1 MTVINDQKGEVT
13 SSLCTVY
20 DSQRKETTPPPSPAQ
35 DAPEAPSAR
44 SQALGLAMLDRG
56 LRKLRRRNTC
66 PEAPSRNEE
75 KSELAKKI
83 KVTRKIKSP
92 LTTHDK
98 ENDSFFFFFFPEN
111 QTRVKEKPVQR
122 SAVSTVGAV
131 VSQPAFARA
140 RVCTRRG
147 RGARGPRF
155 PSLAGFHLGPCSFV
169 EIPEHKQPM
178 CETHSPP
185 SSWAESRLGGAAWAS
200 RSRSSGCPGVPAAD
214 WPPTSVENI
223 LVPRFFVGK
232 SAGRCWLDHTQSEAN
247 GTQQNRLRAR
257 VSEARNFQREPHV
270 LSDTS

>member
-1 MTVINDQKGEVT
+1 M
-13 SSLCTVY
+13 
-20 DSQRKETTPPPSPAQ
+20 
-35 DAPEAPSAR
+35 
-44 SQALGLAMLDRG
+44 
-56 LRKLRRRNTC
+56 
-66 PEAPSRNEE
+66 
-75 KSELAKKI
+75 
-83 KVTRKIKSP
+83 TRKIKSP

-98 ENDSFFFFFFPEN
+98 ENDSFVCFFFFFPEN
-111 QTRVKEKPVQR
+111 QTRAKEKLGQR

-200 RSRSSGCPGVPAAD
+200 QSRSSGCPGVPWGACSRLAANECGKHSRPAFLC
-214 WPPTSVENI
+214 WKICREVLVGSHSVRSKRHPAE
-223 LVPRFFVGK
+223 
-232 SAGRCWLDHTQSEAN
+232 SAPGQGE
-247 GTQQNRLRAR
+247 
-257 VSEARNFQREPHV
+257 
-270 LSDTS
+270 